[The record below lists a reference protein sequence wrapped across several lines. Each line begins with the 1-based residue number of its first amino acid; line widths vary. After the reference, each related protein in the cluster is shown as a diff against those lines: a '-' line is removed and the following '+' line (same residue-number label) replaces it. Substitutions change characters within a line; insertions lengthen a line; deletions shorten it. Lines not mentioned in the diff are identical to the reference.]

1 MSMSTDNLTSVF
13 TMFRLRL
20 RGVAAAIVGGE
31 SADDVMQDA
40 FCRLWARQREVQD
53 EAEAMKL
60 SYAAVRNAA
69 IDSFRRSQS
78 HPTMS
83 LETVPQTSDVAD
95 SSMCDDRREVYEA
108 VLKLAGEVLS
118 PRAYRIFQLHDIE
131 GLGYD
136 EVAARMSLTEANI
149 RVILSRSRKTIRE
162 IYLRHS
168 KDL

>member
-1 MSMSTDNLTSVF
+1 MSTDNLTSVF

-20 RGVAAAIVGGE
+20 RGVAASIVGGE
-31 SADDVMQDA
+31 TADDVVQDA
-40 FCRLWARQREVQD
+40 FCRLWSRHRQVQD
-53 EAEAMKL
+53 ETEAMKL

-83 LETVPQTSDVAD
+83 LETVPQTSDMVD
-95 SSMCDDRREVYEA
+95 SSQCDDRREVYAA

-118 PRAYRIFQLHDIE
+118 ARAFQIFRLHDVE

-136 EVAARMSLTEANI
+136 EVAARMSLTEANV
-149 RVILSRSRKTIRE
+149 RVSLSRSRKTIRE
-162 IYLRHS
+162 IYRRHS